1 MQTFDISEEFIDD
14 SLLDDEIIEDP
25 IEDIPQVSEDNIFKI
40 IASDMGFD
48 FEGDDDVAFK
58 DALRNNAKNELLQEI
73 EDEGMKSLIDFALN
87 GGDVSKYIESIQSI
101 PEVDSMKDED
111 VYKAYLKHTTNFSDQ
126 KIQKLIL
133 KSVEDDDYQDDVQA
147 ARDYFKSLRDKSVE
161 EKIAQQKRLAEQHR
175 ESIKRM
181 QSHRTQILNQGNI
194 NGVQLT
200 KSFNDFYNQKSVSYK
215 HTDGN
220 TYKITP
226 YEKYMIDIQQDE
238 AKRVEYEILGALATY
253 DRINKKETS
262 ESKKVNELKDKL
274 RTVKNSMTTRIK

>member
-40 IASDMGFD
+40 IAGDMGFD